1 MSLLVHHDDGSR
13 EYIYDRLSEIG
24 RLDKA
29 WDDALAYGW
38 SVVGTKRDWNRVFPA
53 KKN

>member
-29 WDDALAYGW
+29 WDDAVAKGW
-38 SVVGTKRDWNRVFPA
+38 NVVSMKSDWNRVFPA